1 MKPNKTTMIIAFGLV
16 TAAQVTVAAAAP
28 LPRRA
33 NSDGRDAAESFSS
46 SQRWE
51 IESET
56 TAMSFTPSAEHI
68 AVVAQQLGGDATVQA
83 ALRAVRVGMRGDGPA
98 SETRDEA
105 PATTEQLLSALGFVT
120 ALDLQ
125 LLVGGPEAAELMDE
139 LAANWQGAQHRGSGQ
154 DPADP
159 SRNKYNGIVKEF

>member
-28 LPRRA
+28 LPRWA
-33 NSDGRDAAESFSS
+33 SDGRDAAESFSS

-56 TAMSFTPSAEHI
+56 TAMSFTPSAEHV
-68 AVVAQQLGGDATVQA
+68 AVAAQQLGGDATVQA

-105 PATTEQLLSALGFVT
+105 PV
-120 ALDLQ
+120 
-125 LLVGGPEAAELMDE
+125 
-139 LAANWQGAQHRGSGQ
+139 AN
-154 DPADP
+154 
-159 SRNKYNGIVKEF
+159 